1 MEILRF
7 FESIRTSFGDAFF
20 STVTLFGEET
30 LFIVLGIIFFWCID
44 KYEGYFLL
52 SIGFLGTI
60 LNQFLKITCRIA
72 RPWVKDKNFTIVESA
87 RGAAT
92 GYSFPSGHTQS
103 SVGIFGGIARWHSNK
118 ILRII
123 CISLAILVPISR
135 LYLGVHTPLDVGV
148 SVILALILIFALYP
162 LVRKAMEKPATLRI
176 LFTVL
181 TVLSLAYLL
190 YVNFYNFP
198 ANIDKHN
205 YESALE
211 NGFKMFGC
219 TLAIWLSFEV
229 DVRFTHFDTK
239 ATLPAQILKLV
250 LGLIPVLLIKSFLK
264 APLVSLIGHEFI
276 ADGVRYF
283 LLAAFAGCI
292 WPMTFK
298 WFSGLFVKKTD

>member
-103 SVGIFGGIARWHSNK
+103 SVGIFGGIARWHRNK

-123 CISLAILVPISR
+123 CISLAVLVPISR

-148 SVILALILIFALYP
+148 SVIFALILIFALYP
-162 LVRKAMEKPATLRI
+162 LVRKAIEKPSTLRI
-176 LFTVL
+176 LFTVM

-229 DVRFTHFDTK
+229 DVRFTHFETN
-239 ATLPAQILKLV
+239 ASLPAQILKLV

-264 APLVSLIGHEFI
+264 APLVSLIGHEYT

-298 WFSGLFVKKTD
+298 WFSGMFVKKTD